1 MAEASLLDT
10 FIRYGLP
17 AILGSTV
24 IAALVKLW
32 QERRAARRDLIAD
45 WRENLVPLLDKPIS
59 LGEPKAKYP
68 FMRHKSYAS
77 LRQHLKPD
85 LVERLEAQQV
95 LVASDGSFPSTVII
109 EEIGRIERKWGLP

>member
-1 MAEASLLDT
+1 MAEPSLAETLM
-10 FIRYGLP
+10 RYVLP
-17 AILGSTV
+17 AILGSAS
-24 IAALVKLW
+24 IAGLVKWWLD
-32 QERRAARRDLIAD
+32 RRAARRDLIAD

-68 FMRHKSYAS
+68 FMHHKSYAS